1 MLGDRPGAN
10 QTVFRLEKH
19 LEIWR
24 NVIRDEGRNPDAEID
39 EVSRSKFERN
49 APGNQRLCIHG
60 GTPASLQI
68 TFSCDLCC
76 LTSSS
81 TRRSDVP
88 TAMNPPTII
97 VAPLGINATASSTET
112 LLMLMAPMVTAA
124 NGEPF
129 ASIQK
134 LGAG

>member
-1 MLGDRPGAN
+1 MGDRPGAN

-24 NVIRDEGRNPDAEID
+24 NVIRDEGRNPDGEID
-39 EVSRSKFERN
+39 EVFRSKFERN

-81 TRRSDVP
+81 TRRYDVP
-88 TAMNPPTII
+88 TAMNSANHNCRTI
-97 VAPLGINATASSTET
+97 GIIATASSTET

-129 ASIQK
+129 ASMQK